1 MTMFAGLGQKLRLA
15 AFGLAAGLLAA
26 CQTAAPAPQ
35 AAAAPPGPAM
45 WVIKDADS
53 TIYLFGTIH
62 VLKPETQWRN
72 SRIDAAIASA
82 SQLWLEVP
90 FTSQEAMQAEMVPLV
105 MQHGMAMDKPLNTRL
120 TPEEYA
126 ILGQAA
132 EASGAPIQAVNLM
145 RPWLASLT
153 VQVAGI
159 QRAGYDP
166 EAGVENRLVDIFKAR
181 NISSQ
186 GLETLAYQMGIFTN
200 LPEAAELDLLRQT
213 LKEYKDAPTQLDRLV
228 SLWTAG
234 DTTALEAEVVAPMK
248 ADDAMYQALLVRRNA
263 NWAVKIEEML
273 RGSGTTFIAVGAGH
287 LIGPD
292 SVQAQ
297 LARRGIA
304 ATRS

>member
-1 MTMFAGLGQKLRLA
+1 MAMFSGFARRLA

-26 CQTAAPAPQ
+26 CQTPAPAVPP
-35 AAAAPPGPAM
+35 AAANPPGPAM

-53 TIYLFGTIH
+53 TIYLFGTVH
-62 VLKPETQWRN
+62 VLKPDTQWRN
-72 SRIDAAIASA
+72 PRIDAALAAASE
-82 SQLWLEVP
+82 LWLEVP
-90 FTSQEAMQAEMVPLV
+90 MTDPEAMQAEMLPLV

-126 ILGQAA
+126 TLGEAVEAA
-132 EASGAPIQAVNLM
+132 GAPIQAVNLM

-153 VQVAGI
+153 IQVAGI

-166 EAGVENRLVDIFKAR
+166 NAGVENQLVDIFKQR
-181 NISSQ
+181 NINSR
-186 GLETLAYQMGIFTN
+186 GLETLAFQIGVFTG

-213 LKEYKDAPTQLDRLV
+213 LKEYKEAPTQLDRLV
-228 SLWTAG
+228 SLWAAG
-234 DTTALEAEVVAPMK
+234 DTAALEAEVVAPMK

-263 NWAVKIEEML
+263 NWTVKIEEML
-273 RGSGTTFIAVGAGH
+273 RGSGTVFIAVGAGH

-297 LARRGIA
+297 LARRGIT